1 MVSLAWLGGRW
12 IPFSQMV
19 GGVVDFGL
27 GALLLVLVLLV
38 VPKLLSRLE
47 RRQLAR
53 QPDDPSAPP
62 L

>member
-27 GALLLVLVLLV
+27 GALLLLGLVVL

-47 RRQLAR
+47 QRR
-53 QPDDPSAPP
+53 SASPP
-62 L
+62 PANLS